1 MIMQNF
7 VLALQEFLS
16 FYQDQCNNMLYHAN
30 ARRSQE
36 SIFLKLDIVERE
48 MTVIEL
54 SVHMAPLIKQVKM
67 LAAISLH
74 QRFKTTTAPLE
85 QASAYSKM
93 TFIQNFKIDVDA
105 L

>member
-1 MIMQNF
+1 
-7 VLALQEFLS
+7 
-16 FYQDQCNNMLYHAN
+16 
-30 ARRSQE
+30 
-36 SIFLKLDIVERE
+36 
-48 MTVIEL
+48 
-54 SVHMAPLIKQVKM
+54 MAPLIKQVKM